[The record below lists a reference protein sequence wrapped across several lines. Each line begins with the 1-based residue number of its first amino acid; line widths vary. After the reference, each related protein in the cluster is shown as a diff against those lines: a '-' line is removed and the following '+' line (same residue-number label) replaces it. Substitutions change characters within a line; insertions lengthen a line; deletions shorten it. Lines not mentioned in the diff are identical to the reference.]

1 MDRLGHA
8 YHKEAVRNYHRSTEK
23 DSGEADVDSMHRQNH
38 TVKTPGEIEIIAV
51 RLDEDFRN
59 GVLVLFE
66 KHGVAVENL
75 SQMMLVEKKTDEG
88 QIHAFSNTRVVVVC
102 SQDVNKIS
110 PVTVFGTDNLAK
122 VSHKATIASAYP
134 WKYKLDT
141 KKAFRR
147 IEPTEMPPKLTQRL
161 PVVFIPQPAAGLATS
176 AVYNQFG
183 CKSPTRFLEMF
194 DRHFEFTS

>member
-1 MDRLGHA
+1 
-8 YHKEAVRNYHRSTEK
+8 
-23 DSGEADVDSMHRQNH
+23 
-38 TVKTPGEIEIIAV
+38 
-51 RLDEDFRN
+51 
-59 GVLVLFE
+59 
-66 KHGVAVENL
+66 
-75 SQMMLVEKKTDEG
+75 MMLVEKKTDEG

-161 PVVFIPQPAAGLATS
+161 TVVFIPQPAAGLATS

-194 DRHFEFTS
+194 DRHFEFTSSEAIDQVVSDQILILSVLTEQRRRSWRAPESMSEI